1 MQNQLDLFESPRAT
15 SAASSKRQSRESR
28 NAANKR
34 AEPWKCAQAQQVLQ
48 IIQQAGKRGITR
60 QEIADQHG
68 LRVQSVCGRVNALLK
83 QEPQQ
88 VFVLG
93 NRNGQTVL
101 FAKGYC

>member
-1 MQNQLDLFESPRAT
+1 MEKQLSLFDSPRVT
-15 SAASSKRQSRESR
+15 SAASSRRQCREARS
-28 NAANKR
+28 AANKR

-48 IIQQAGKRGITR
+48 IIQQAGKLGITR
-60 QEIADQHG
+60 QEIADQNG
-68 LRVQSVCGRVNALLK
+68 IRLQSVCGRVKSLLE
-83 QEPQQ
+83 QDPPQ